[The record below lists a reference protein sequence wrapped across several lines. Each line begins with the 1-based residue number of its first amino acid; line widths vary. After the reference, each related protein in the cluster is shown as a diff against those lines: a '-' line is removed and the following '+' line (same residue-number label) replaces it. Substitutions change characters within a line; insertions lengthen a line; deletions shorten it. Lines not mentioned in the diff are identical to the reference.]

1 MNPGGRGLRRA
12 PGDEMASCK
21 GRGSKTVC
29 KALLCSA
36 DGGRAVALAT
46 AAATGATPALMQE
59 VFGCRNRLNRP
70 AFWPPRR
77 PAQGRAVGSTGVLI
91 LAA

>member
-29 KALLCSA
+29 KALLYSA
-36 DGGRAVALAT
+36 DGGRAIALAT
-46 AAATGATPALMQE
+46 AAATGSMPALMGA
-59 VFGCRNRLNRP
+59 VFGETRVSARVAHQKTLLR
-70 AFWPPRR
+70 
-77 PAQGRAVGSTGVLI
+77 
-91 LAA
+91 